1 MTQTIGIRSR
11 AAFGSVPRRALFLS
25 IILAAQATLWSQT
38 YQNIGV
44 EVGPARPT
52 GFIDAF
58 KDQGRL
64 FLNLAQNGN
73 APTDASGNPTT
84 DGIAVVFDNRP
95 FPAWNPPIDDPANDQ
110 PNASGTYTIAFTGTA
125 TLGSVSGY
133 PQLTFSNQTYH
144 ATADDIAPANT
155 TTVNVYMPGG
165 ATFANGPAVMV
176 ISFTNTQL
184 NGPSDPNV
192 GDGIANLQ
200 AIRPGFT
207 LAQAANPTQVFDP
220 AFVSALAPFGY
231 LRFMNWLGTNTNP
244 YYGTSTSPVMNWADR
259 SLPNDS
265 FQGLGVSL
273 RHGAWGISWEY
284 VILLA
289 NAANKDVWINI
300 PINATGSSDP
310 LDPTYVASPDTSSY
324 VYNLAYLLKNGNAFT
339 GNKGLNP
346 GLHIY
351 LEHSN
356 EVWNSG
362 FLQYA
367 WNQGAAQ
374 AEGCNAGSPLCNDG
388 DNNVSDWQTRRHLK
402 RLYEISQ
409 IFQSVF
415 GAGSLNTT
423 IRPVY
428 TWFQFDEGAGSGAA
442 NALAW
447 FNKTYGPPSHYL
459 YAMAQGD
466 YFTNGNWANDTTI
479 DQVLQDMQSGSQAS
493 VSWAQQNLATA
504 QQYGLPLFVYEG
516 GPGTYNG
523 GTNSTTNI
531 GVQIQANRQFAAT
544 DDINIGMDLLVKNH
558 IANNWF
564 AIGGSNFGYFQ
575 FSSGYSRYGA
585 WGATDDYC
593 NLSTAK
599 YSALINLTGYS
610 GSVPAPPQNVT
621 ATTTSQNVIL
631 TWPAVTGAAN
641 YTVQRGSASSGP
653 FTTLGTACTPGYTDL
668 NVTNGTTYYYV
679 ISAVNGAGQ
688 SSSPSSPVSAT
699 PSGSQQSQTINFTP
713 PPSPVTYPVSPITL
727 SATASSGLPVTFGV
741 VSGPGTV
748 SGSTLT
754 ITGTGTIVIAANQ
767 PGNANY
773 SPAAQVTQS
782 VVVNSG
788 GGGGGGGG
796 GTLLAYEPFGEASGT
811 PLNGA
816 TGSGDSGWEGA
827 WVEQSGST
835 VTPGYEILSTSPL
848 TYGGLRTTGNYA
860 IGGYQ
865 YQSAGRQL
873 NVTAGGPFN
882 SYLSNGLIGA
892 AGQTIW
898 FSFLLRED
906 ASPTNG
912 QINALFLNND
922 GSGNSWMP
930 QVGLGVGYFG
940 GTADWGLQYKNG
952 TPILSTVPVVQGQPA
967 LLVLSVTFGATNQ
980 VNLYVN
986 PTSLGESAPATP
998 SATLS
1003 TTDSVAFQ
1011 SISYL
1016 GGYGPN
1022 ESSLA
1027 DIRVGSTYAAVTPTS
1042 LPAQT
1047 ITFTPPASPVTYPV
1061 SPIKLSAT
1069 ASSGLLV
1076 TFSIVS
1082 GPGTVSGSTLTV
1094 TGTGTIVIAANQSG
1108 DANYAPAAQVT
1119 QIVVVNSGGGGGGG
1133 GTLLAYEP
1141 FGEASGTPL
1150 NGATGSGDSGWEGA
1164 WIEQSGSTVT
1174 PGYEILSASPLTYS
1188 GLQTTGN
1195 YAIGGYQYQSAGR
1208 QLNVSAGGPFNS
1220 YLSNGL
1226 IGTAGQTIWLSFLL
1240 REDAS
1245 PTNGQ
1250 INALF
1255 LNNYG
1260 NGNSWVPQVGIGVG
1274 YFGGTAQWGL
1284 QLNNGT
1290 PVLSGVPIVQG
1301 QTNLLVL
1308 SVTFGA
1314 TNQVNLFVN
1323 PTSLGGSA
1331 PVTPSATF
1339 STTSN
1344 VAFQSISYLGGYGTN
1359 ISSLADIRIGATY
1372 AAVTP

>member
-767 PGNANY
+767 SGNASY
-773 SPAAQVTQS
+773 LAAPQVNQS
-782 VVVNSG
+782 VVVSNQ
-788 GGGGGGGG
+788 
-796 GTLLAYEPFGEASGT
+796 AS
-811 PLNGA
+811 
-816 TGSGDSGWEGA
+816 
-827 WVEQSGST
+827 
-835 VTPGYEILSTSPL
+835 
-848 TYGGLRTTGNYA
+848 
-860 IGGYQ
+860 
-865 YQSAGRQL
+865 
-873 NVTAGGPFN
+873 
-882 SYLSNGLIGA
+882 
-892 AGQTIW
+892 QTIN
-898 FSFLLRED
+898 F
-906 ASPTNG
+906 T
-912 QINALFLNND
+912 
-922 GSGNSWMP
+922 
-930 QVGLGVGYFG
+930 
-940 GTADWGLQYKNG
+940 
-952 TPILSTVPVVQGQPA
+952 QP
-967 LLVLSVTFGATNQ
+967 
-980 VNLYVN
+980 
-986 PTSLGESAPATP
+986 P
-998 SATLS
+998 
-1003 TTDSVAFQ
+1003 
-1011 SISYL
+1011 
-1016 GGYGPN
+1016 
-1022 ESSLA
+1022 
-1027 DIRVGSTYAAVTPTS
+1027 
-1042 LPAQT
+1042 
-1047 ITFTPPASPVTYPV
+1047 SPVTYPV
-1061 SPIKLSAT
+1061 SPITLSAT
-1069 ASSGLLV
+1069 ASSGLSV

-1094 TGTGTIVIAANQSG
+1094 TGVGTVVVAANQAGNASYLAAAQVNRSIVVNGQASQTINFTPPPSPVTYPVSPITLSATASSGLPVTFSIVSGPGTVSGSTLTITGAGTIVVAANQPGNAGYSAAAPVNRSVVVNQASQTINFTPPSSPVTYPVSPMTLSATASSGLSVTFSIVSGPGTVSGSTLTVSGTGTIVISANQSG
-1108 DANYAPAAQVT
+1108 NANYSPAAPIT
-1119 QIVVVNSGGGGGGG
+1119 QSVVVNSGGGGGA
-1133 GTLLAYEP
+1133 TLLAYEP
-1141 FGEASGTPL
+1141 FGEASGTSL
-1150 NGATGSGDSGWEGA
+1150 NGASGSGDSGWQGT
-1164 WIEQSGSTVT
+1164 WIEQSGSVAK
-1174 PGYEILSASPLTYS
+1174 PGYEILSATPLTYS

-1220 YLSNGL
+1220 YLKNGL
-1226 IGTAGQTIWLSFLL
+1226 IGAPGQTLWLSFLL
-1240 REDAS
+1240 REDANPS
-1245 PTNGQ
+1245 NGQ

-1255 LNNYG
+1255 LNNYSSV
-1260 NGNSWVPQVGIGVG
+1260 NAWVPQVGIGVG

-1290 PVLSGVPIVQG
+1290 PVLSGVPVVQG
-1301 QTNLLVL
+1301 QANLLVL

-1314 TNQVNLFVN
+1314 TNQVNLYVN

-1331 PVTPSATF
+1331 PATPSATF
-1339 STTSN
+1339 STTHN
-1344 VAFQSISYLGGYGTN
+1344 VAFQSISYLGAYDTN
-1359 ISSLADIRIGATY
+1359 HSSLADIRVGATY